1 MISSSVKALIAACH
15 SAACAPPP
23 AGTGGSSESGSVQTG
38 SKPGY
43 VPISNYGVN
52 YDPKSASVVSSAE
65 ALDAR
70 GQINWDKIETKML
83 PVSEIGTLRADER
96 EVKESSINKVVSG
109 RERLREGYTIKL
121 VESPSGSLHIL
132 DGHHRVA
139 MHAALGKPVPV
150 QIYRED
156 RSSVG
161 FDPFRADGSDVP
173 DQAKIAETVTHMS
186 KATASEWLWAAHHR
200 GLVDA
205 NSVIANARRTGG
217 RKLGTV
223 LSDPELSG
231 MGTALMLNDKNWRPI
246 PYKD

>member
-1 MISSSVKALIAACH
+1 MVTASALIAACH

-23 AGTGGSSESGSVQTG
+23 FGSGGSSESGSVQTG

-70 GQINWDKIETKML
+70 GQINWDKIETTTL
-83 PVSEIGTLRADER
+83 PASEIGTLHADER
-96 EVKESSINKVVSG
+96 EVKESIINKVASG

-139 MHAALGKPVPV
+139 MHAAMGKPVPV

-156 RSSVG
+156 RSSVS
-161 FDPFRADGSDVP
+161 FDPFRANGSDVP

-186 KATASEWLWAAHHR
+186 KATPLERLWAAHHR
-200 GLVDA
+200 GFVDA
-205 NSVIANARRTGG
+205 NSVMANARRTNS
-217 RKLGTV
+217 KLGIA
-223 LSDPELSG
+223 LADPEIQG
-231 MGTALMLNDKNWRPI
+231 MGTALMLNDKNWRPK
-246 PYKD
+246 PYNT